1 MSEQAARP
9 EYQYLVG
16 LITEKESSF
25 SKIQQT
31 LSLSFR
37 TCFGGDEKEILTLAQ
52 DRRVHGHAGAC
63 NKGRKV
69 CQSTASGTICG
80 KLGPHSRSE
89 A

>member
-37 TCFGGDEKEILTLAQ
+37 TCFGGDEKEILTIN
-52 DRRVHGHAGAC
+52 RVRHDL
-63 NKGRKV
+63 R
-69 CQSTASGTICG
+69 
-80 KLGPHSRSE
+80 
-89 A
+89 